1 MEFLVGVLIGM
12 FVTYVLKDKPF
23 KIEIKHVVASPELVE
38 VPDMSTVMSKSDK
51 EDETYED
58 MGSLLNEINNIMT
71 GGSAHGTE

>member
-23 KIEIKHVVASPELVE
+23 KIEIKHVVASPKLVE